1 MSQENYYLDRFSS
14 NSDSAIF
21 LIFAFTGMI
30 WQLVTRVLLDPGLS
44 LFPVILGLS
53 ALLFLYFW
61 IIVRSPHSRQ
71 VRERGGDNLYF
82 LGFIYTAVTFGI
94 ALYKVG
100 LDAEQDISFILS
112 DLGIG
117 LTTTI
122 LGLVLRIA
130 TTLVKTGT
138 EDIEE
143 VVYSNLKQ
151 QADELEKRFV
161 YAAQSA
167 EKANV
172 LTTQIIEEANDS
184 IRKTV
189 ANSEELIKELNESTA
204 KSIQD
209 NLERTNSAMKRIATE
224 LDAVEIPKDMV
235 TSKIAPALQYFVSS
249 VSTISGKLTESAAKL
264 ETEVSSSL
272 RGVQGVRNHVVLLNS
287 SMKILNENVNEA
299 SELIIGFK
307 RNVDSLERT
316 IDENVNA
323 LAGQIN
329 SIEID
334 DQSLSDSLSSAITK
348 SANSYNEAVESLAA
362 KITEMSAPFDQTAES
377 IESYLDRIEGVL
389 GKHIGQEL
397 SVGVENLNKEIST
410 LFTELHGKLTSIQ
423 NDLKNITKDGTS
435 TID

>member
-189 ANSEELIKELNESTA
+189 ANSENLIKE
-204 KSIQD
+204 
-209 NLERTNSAMKRIATE
+209 NLARTNYAMKRIATE
-224 LDAVEIPKDMV
+224 LDAVEIPKDMI

-249 VSTISGKLTESAAKL
+249 VSTISKKLTESAAKL

-272 RGVQGVRNHVVLLNS
+272 GGVQGVRNHVVLLNS
-287 SMKILNENVNEA
+287 SMKILNDNVNEA

-397 SVGVENLNKEIST
+397 SVGVENLNKEISQ
-410 LFTELHGKLTSIQ
+410 LFTELQGKLTLIQ
-423 NDLKNITKDGTS
+423 NDLQSITEDGKS